1 MTEVADSLVGLK
13 AGKGLARN
21 FLCILYTRKVVI

>member
-1 MTEVADSLVGLK
+1 MTDVADSLVGLK

-21 FLCILYTRKVVI
+21 SLFILYLGRL